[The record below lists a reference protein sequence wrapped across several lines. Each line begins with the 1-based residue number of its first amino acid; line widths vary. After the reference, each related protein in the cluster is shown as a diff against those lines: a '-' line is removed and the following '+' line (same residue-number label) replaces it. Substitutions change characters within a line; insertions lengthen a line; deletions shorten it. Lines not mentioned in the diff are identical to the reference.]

1 MAKIFFH
8 RFLRYTPVL
17 LFLLLFFV
25 SFGPFL
31 GSGPVYDKTLES
43 WLPNC
48 YDYWWSTVIHLA
60 TYANIDHL
68 CMNWTWYLSA
78 DFQLFLVSPAL
89 IYPAWR
95 WKRKF
100 VAAFP
105 VLIAASMVYLFVI
118 SMAYEFRVF
127 VGPL

>member
-1 MAKIFFH
+1 MFFH

-25 SFGPFL
+25 SFAPFL
-31 GSGPVYDKTLES
+31 GSGPIYDSTMEG

-60 TYANIDHL
+60 TYTNIDHL

-78 DFQLFLVSPAL
+78 DFQMFLLSPAL
-89 IYPAWR
+89 VYPAWR

-100 VAAFP
+100 FATFP
-105 VLIAASMVYLFVI
+105 VLIALSIAYIFVI
-118 SMAYEFRVF
+118 SMVYEFKVF